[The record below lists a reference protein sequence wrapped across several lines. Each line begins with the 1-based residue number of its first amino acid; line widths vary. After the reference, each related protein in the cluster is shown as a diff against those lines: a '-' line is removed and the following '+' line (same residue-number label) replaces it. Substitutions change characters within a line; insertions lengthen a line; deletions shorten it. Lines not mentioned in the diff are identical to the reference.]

1 MKLLTL
7 SFLCVV
13 CMVVVF
19 SSAVWAEEQPI
30 RILSLYPM
38 SGGMKA
44 ASEQWTFAEKLAV
57 EEVNAQ
63 GGLLGRKIDLIIEDT
78 QLKPEIA
85 VSKAQKYLLEGKV
98 DVIIGAGSNVVKPLQ
113 DLAKQYN
120 VLLVMAAHADVETG
134 KNFNY
139 NSVRLAWNTSMSART
154 LIGYAA
160 RYLKDSKKFYIIN
173 QDYAY
178 GRDYAA
184 NLKKELARQI
194 PGAQVVGEDYHPV
207 MSKDLSPFLTK
218 VKMSG
223 ADVILTSN
231 WGLDMSVLLKQRFEL
246 GVRAVI
252 LSPAVAD
259 ATFIRENPEGALG
272 SVGCDTWYPTSTSK
286 ESLDFIESWKRA
298 FKNTDQPLPTS
309 LAAREYI
316 ATKFFLEG
324 IKKAGSTEVNKVVP
338 ALESLRMK
346 SISGEVS
353 MRACDHQLIMPI
365 QCVKIDKKDPP
376 YLGTAVTI
384 PASVTTID
392 EEDIDNPRCKRK

>member
-1 MKLLTL
+1 MRRFVLSLLGV
-7 SFLCVV
+7 LCVV
-13 CMVVVF
+13 TLF
-19 SSAVWAEEQPI
+19 SSALWAEEKPI

-38 SGGMKA
+38 SGGMKSS
-44 ASEQWTFAEKLAV
+44 SEQWTFAEKLAV
-57 EEVNAQ
+57 EEANAQ
-63 GGLLGRKIDLIIEDT
+63 GGLLGRKIELIVEDT

-85 VSKAQKYLLEGKV
+85 VSKAQKYLLEGSV

-139 NSVRLAWNTSMSART
+139 NSVRLAWNTSMSARA

-160 RYLKDSKKFYIIN
+160 KYLKDSRKFYIIN

-223 ADVILTSN
+223 AEVILTSN
-231 WGLDMSVLLKQRFEL
+231 WGLDMSVLVKQRLEL
-246 GVRAVI
+246 GVHSVI
-252 LSPAVAD
+252 LSPAVVD
-259 ATFIRENPEGALG
+259 PTIIRENPEGALG
-272 SVGCDTWYPTSTSK
+272 SHGCDTWFPTSTSK
-286 ESLDFIESWKRA
+286 ESLDFIESWKRTI
-298 FKNTDQPLPTS
+298 KSTDHPFPTN

-316 ATKFFLEG
+316 ATKFLLEG
-324 IKKAGSTEVNKVVP
+324 IKKAGSTEVNKLVP
-338 ALESLRMK
+338 VLETLRIRT
-346 SISGEVS
+346 ISGEVW
-353 MRACDHQLIMPI
+353 MRACDHQLIMPL
-365 QCVKIDKKDPP
+365 QCVSADRKDPP
-376 YLGTAVTI
+376 YFGAPVTI
-384 PASVTTID
+384 PATLTTID
-392 EEDIDNPRCKRK
+392 EQDVDNPRCKRK

>member
-1 MKLLTL
+1 MKRFAMI
-7 SFLCVV
+7 FLCILS
-13 CMVVVF
+13 MVTLF
-19 SSAVWAEEQPI
+19 SSILQAEERPI
-30 RILSLYPM
+30 KILSLYPM

-44 ASEQWTFAEKLAV
+44 VSEQWTFAEKLAV
-57 EEVNAQ
+57 EEANAQ
-63 GGLLGRKIDLIIEDT
+63 GGLLGRKIELIIEDS

-85 VSKAQKYLLEGKV
+85 VSKAQKYLLDGKV

-120 VLLVMAAHADVETG
+120 VLLVIAAHADVETG

-139 NSVRLAWNTSMSART
+139 NSVRLTWNTSMSARA

-160 RYLKDSKKFYIIN
+160 KYLKDSKKFYIIN

-231 WGLDMSVLLKQRFEL
+231 WGLDMSVLLKQRLEL
-246 GVRAVI
+246 GVRAII

-259 ATFIRENPEGALG
+259 PTMIRENPEGAFG
-272 SVGCDTWYPTSTSK
+272 NYGCDTWYPTSTSK
-286 ESLDFIESWKRA
+286 ESLDFIESWKRII
-298 FKNTDQPLPTS
+298 KSTDHPLPNS

-316 ATKFFLEG
+316 ATKFLFEG
-324 IKKAGSTEVNKVVP
+324 IKKAGSTEVKKLIP
-338 ALESLRMK
+338 ALESLRIRT
-346 SISGEVS
+346 ISGEVS
-353 MRACDHQLIMPI
+353 MRACDHQLIMPL
-365 QCVKIDKKDPP
+365 QCVSVDRKEPP
-376 YLGTAVTI
+376 YFGIPITI

-392 EEDIDNPRCKRK
+392 EQDVNNPRCKRK

>member
-1 MKLLTL
+1 MRRFVLSLLGV
-7 SFLCVV
+7 LCVV
-13 CMVVVF
+13 TLF
-19 SSAVWAEEQPI
+19 SSALWAEEKPI

-38 SGGMKA
+38 SGGMKSS
-44 ASEQWTFAEKLAV
+44 SEQWTFAEKLAV
-57 EEVNAQ
+57 EEANAQ
-63 GGLLGRKIDLIIEDT
+63 GGLLGRKIELIVEDT

-85 VSKAQKYLLEGKV
+85 VSKAQKYLLEGSV

-139 NSVRLAWNTSMSART
+139 NSVRLAWNTSMSARA

-160 RYLKDSKKFYIIN
+160 KYLKDSRKFYIIN

-223 ADVILTSN
+223 AEVILTSN
-231 WGLDMSVLLKQRFEL
+231 WGLDMSVLVKQRLEL
-246 GVRAVI
+246 GVHSVI
-252 LSPAVAD
+252 LSPAVVD
-259 ATFIRENPEGALG
+259 PTIIRENPEGALG
-272 SVGCDTWYPTSTSK
+272 SHGCDTWFPTSTSK
-286 ESLDFIESWKRA
+286 ESLDFIESWKRTI
-298 FKNTDQPLPTS
+298 KSTDHPFPTN

-316 ATKFFLEG
+316 ATKFLLEG
-324 IKKAGSTEVNKVVP
+324 IKKAGSTEVNKLVP
-338 ALESLRMK
+338 VLETLRIRT
-346 SISGEVS
+346 ISGEVW
-353 MRACDHQLIMPI
+353 MRACDHQLIMPL
-365 QCVKIDKKDPP
+365 QCVSADRKDPP
-376 YLGTAVTI
+376 YFGAPVTI
-384 PASVTTID
+384 PASLTTID
-392 EEDIDNPRCKRK
+392 EQDVDNPRCKRK